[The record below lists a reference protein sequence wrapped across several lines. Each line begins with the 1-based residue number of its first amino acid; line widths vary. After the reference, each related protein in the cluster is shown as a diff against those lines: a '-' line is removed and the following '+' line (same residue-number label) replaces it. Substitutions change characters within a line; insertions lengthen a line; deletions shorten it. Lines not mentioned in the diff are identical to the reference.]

1 MVLQGGELRG
11 IVLICSWAPNN
22 SWYLQRTRYNDV
34 VSPTGIAEIR
44 KKPKMNCKNPLSRCW
59 MHTGEAGAGRI
70 DILIASTWNTFLLWY
85 VSERAEITTAPNM
98 PPTTRRP
105 LIMPGTRVESM
116 PNYLWMHPIACTSCP
131 GPGTGA

>member
-1 MVLQGGELRG
+1 
-11 IVLICSWAPNN
+11 
-22 SWYLQRTRYNDV
+22 V
-34 VSPTGIAEIR
+34 VSPTGIAETR
-44 KKPKMNCKNPLSRCW
+44 KKPKMKLQKPTIQILDAYWRSRVR
-59 MHTGEAGAGRI
+59 GI
-70 DILIASTWNTFLLWY
+70 DILIASTRNTFLLLY
-85 VSERAEITTAPNM
+85 LSERAEITTAPNM